1 MTPQQKNARI
11 IEEADPYGVRIQLRE
26 QRDAYRRALVE
37 YVEHVAVEVG
47 THMLSDDVLGKFPP
61 DVAVVL
67 REARA
72 SAHR

>member
-11 IEEADPYGVRIQLRE
+11 IEEADPYAVRAQLRE

-37 YVEHVAVEVG
+37 YVEHVAVEAG
-47 THMLSDDVLGKFPP
+47 THLLSDDALGGFTP

-67 REARA
+67 REARDQ
-72 SAHR
+72 AHR